1 MVLWIH
7 FGYPLP
13 RFSRPG
19 GPGLLTISR
28 RNDFE
33 LYRPARRAGL
43 DPLTTTPEGVS
54 ATRTTL
60 LYWRRR
66 VKSAGNQK
74 GKQNH
79 DRNSL

>member
-1 MVLWIH
+1 MVIGIH

-13 RFSRPG
+13 RFARPG
-19 GPGLLTISR
+19 GPGLLTTSR

-43 DPLTTTPEGVS
+43 DPLTTPPEGVNS
-54 ATRTTL
+54 MTTL

-66 VKSAGNQK
+66 VKSAG
-74 GKQNH
+74 
-79 DRNSL
+79 DP